1 MRSKDTNL
9 MTKISDF
16 IDIQYNKI
24 GRTPTAREISNEF
37 DISTSTVSSYVNA
50 MIENGMLEYNGD
62 WRTIKTHSMKQK
74 SQDIVYLPVV
84 GTIAC
89 GGPIT
94 AEQNIET
101 YLPIPTSFIGKGK
114 FFILRARGNSMIN
127 AGIDNGDIV
136 IVRKQ
141 QTAEEGQI
149 VVALINDEATL
160 KRYYIDRKKKKVR
173 LHPENDEMEDMFFD
187 NIQIQGI
194 AIKIVKDII
203 W

>member
-1 MRSKDTNL
+1 MRSKDMGL
-9 MTKISDF
+9 MMKISDF
-16 IDIQYNKI
+16 IDNQYNKI
-24 GRTPTAREISNEF
+24 GRTPTAREISSEF
-37 DISTSTVSSYVNA
+37 DISLSTVSKYVNA

-62 WRTIKTHSMKQK
+62 WRTIKTLSMKKQ

-114 FFILRARGNSMIN
+114 FFILKARGNSMIN
-127 AGIDNGDIV
+127 AGINDGDII

-141 QTAEEGQI
+141 ETAEEGQI
-149 VVALINDEATL
+149 VVALIDNEVTL
-160 KRYYIDRKKKKVR
+160 KRYYLDREKQKVR
-173 LHPENDEMEDMFFD
+173 LHPENDEMEDMYFD

-194 AIKIVKDII
+194 AIKLFKDIV
-203 W
+203 

>member
-1 MRSKDTNL
+1 MRSKDMGL
-9 MTKISDF
+9 MMKISDF
-16 IDIQYNKI
+16 IDNQYNKI
-24 GRTPTAREISNEF
+24 GRTPTAREISSEF
-37 DISTSTVSSYVNA
+37 DISLSTVSKYVNA

-62 WRTIKTHSMKQK
+62 WRTIKTLSMKKQ

-89 GGPIT
+89 RSPIT

-114 FFILRARGNSMIN
+114 FFILKARGNSMIN
-127 AGIDNGDIV
+127 AGINDGDII

-141 QTAEEGQI
+141 ETAEEGQI
-149 VVALINDEATL
+149 VIALIDNEVTL
-160 KRYYIDRKKKKVR
+160 KRYYLDREKQKVR
-173 LHPENDEMEDMFFD
+173 LHPENDEMEDMYFD

-194 AIKIVKDII
+194 AIKLFKDIV
-203 W
+203 

>member
-1 MRSKDTNL
+1 MRSKDMGL
-9 MTKISDF
+9 MMKISDF
-16 IDIQYNKI
+16 IDNQYNKI
-24 GRTPTAREISNEF
+24 GRTPTAREISSEF
-37 DISTSTVSSYVNA
+37 DISLSTVSKYVNA

-62 WRTIKTHSMKQK
+62 WRTIKTLSMKKQ

-89 GGPIT
+89 GSPIT

-114 FFILRARGNSMIN
+114 FFILKARGNSMIN
-127 AGIDNGDIV
+127 AGINDGDII

-141 QTAEEGQI
+141 ETAEEGQI
-149 VVALINDEATL
+149 VIALIDNEVTL
-160 KRYYIDRKKKKVR
+160 KRYYLDREKQKVR
-173 LHPENDEMEDMFFD
+173 LHPENDEMEDMYFD

-194 AIKIVKDII
+194 AIKLFKDIV
-203 W
+203 

>member
-203 W
+203 